1 MTRVLD
7 TQANLDTVCQL
18 LKEGE
23 TSVAVP
29 VAGGSMIPFLHHGD
43 TVYLDLPRFP
53 LKQGDVLLY
62 QRSNGQYILHRLIKV
77 NADGSLWM
85 CGDAQRELEYLPNT
99 ACVRGLVTSACH
111 KGKTSHVVSALGL
124 DKRTAAGVIRLSFG
138 PETTKEDIDAAYE
151 ALKEHKENRFAML

>member
-7 TQANLDTVCQL
+7 TQEYLDTVCDL
-18 LKEGE
+18 LRQGE

-53 LKQGDVLLY
+53 LRRGDILLY
-62 QRSNGQYILHRLIKV
+62 TRPSGQYILHRVIQV

-85 CGDAQRELEYLPNT
+85 SGDAQMQLEYLPGSE
-99 ACVRGLVTSACH
+99 CVHGMVTSARH
-111 KGKTSHVVSALGL
+111 KGKCNRPGGLRWWAYSHPWRWLL
-124 DKRTAAGVIRLSFG
+124 RYRHRLMRLRGKISR
-138 PETTKEDIDAAYE
+138 K
-151 ALKEHKENRFAML
+151 

>member
-7 TQANLDTVCQL
+7 TQAYLDTVCQL

-62 QRSNGQYILHRLIKV
+62 QRSNGQYILHRVIKV
-77 NADGSLWM
+77 NGDGSLWM

-99 ACVRGLVTSACH
+99 TCVRGLVTSACH
-111 KGKTSHVVSALGL
+111 KGKGNHPGQLRWWAYSHLWRWLLPHRHRLMRLRGKLG
-124 DKRTAAGVIRLSFG
+124 RIAGKIS
-138 PETTKEDIDAAYE
+138 TK
-151 ALKEHKENRFAML
+151 K

>member
-7 TQANLDTVCQL
+7 TQAYLDTVCQL

-85 CGDAQRELEYLPNT
+85 CGDAQRELEYLPGKE
-99 ACVRGLVTSACH
+99 CVHGLVTSALH
-111 KGKTSHVVSALGL
+111 KGKINRPGQLRWWIYSHPWRWLLRYRYRLMGL
-124 DKRTAAGVIRLSFG
+124 REKLRTRR
-138 PETTKEDIDAAYE
+138 K
-151 ALKEHKENRFAML
+151 